1 MITITDSIIID
12 IISITSITITI
23 TITTISPECTQ
34 MFPQFV

>member
-23 TITTISPECTQ
+23 TTISPECTH